1 MGSMEG
7 GTIVSIEYA
16 VIGLQVKD
24 VVICGH
30 SDCGAMK
37 GILHP
42 EEVSQ
47 VPSRKWVEHAKVAR
61 EAGDKP
67 RSYEILE
74 PVRRDERGL

>member
-1 MGSMEG
+1 MEG

-47 VPSRKWVEHAKVAR
+47 MPSRKWVEHAKVAR
-61 EAGDKP
+61 ETGDNLAHTRFSNP
-67 RSYEILE
+67 FGA
-74 PVRRDERGL
+74 DERGL